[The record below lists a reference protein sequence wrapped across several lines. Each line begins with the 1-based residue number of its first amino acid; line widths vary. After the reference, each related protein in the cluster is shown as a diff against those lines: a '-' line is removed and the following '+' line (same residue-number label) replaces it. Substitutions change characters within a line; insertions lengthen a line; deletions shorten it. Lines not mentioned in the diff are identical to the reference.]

1 MTRSGIKVAVLG
13 GGSWGSTV
21 ASLAAANADTVL
33 WARNSDTAHEV
44 NTEHTNSQYLG
55 DLRLHPAL
63 RASDSLHDVLA
74 GADVVVAGIP
84 SHAMRQVLTDAAPS
98 IRPWIPI
105 LSLTKGLEQGTNLRM
120 TQVIEEILPGHPVGI
135 LAGPNLAK
143 EVLAGLAAAA
153 VMAMTDERVAS
164 SLQVLFSSKR
174 FRVYT
179 NTDVLGSEMGGCL
192 KNVIA
197 ISAGMAEGLGVGDN
211 TRAMVITRGLAEMA
225 RLGVAMGG
233 DLQTFAGL
241 TGMGDLMATCMSPLS
256 RNRQVGE
263 QLARGRTIDEVVA
276 DMNMVAEGV
285 KAASVVMR
293 FAEQYDVQMPICA
306 EVDAVVNAGSS
317 AVAAFRGLQRVT
329 ATSEIHGVV

>member
-1 MTRSGIKVAVLG
+1 MTDRTIKVAVLG

-21 ASLAAANADTVL
+21 ASLTAANADTVL
-33 WARNSDTAHEV
+33 WARSGETAREI
-44 NTEHTNSQYLG
+44 NTAHTNSGYLG
-55 DLRLHPAL
+55 DLPLHPAL
-63 RASDSLHDVLA
+63 RASDSLSEVLA
-74 GADVVVAGIP
+74 DSDVVVAGVP
-84 SHAMRQVLTDAAPS
+84 SHSMRQVLTDAAPF

-120 TQVIEEILPGHPVGI
+120 TQVIDEILPGHPVGI

-143 EVLAGLAAAA
+143 EVLAGYAAAA
-153 VMAMTDERVAS
+153 VVAMTDERVAT
-164 SLQVLFSSKR
+164 SLQRLFASKR

-233 DLQTFAGL
+233 DLRTFAGL

-263 QLARGRTIDEVVA
+263 QLARGRSIDEIVA
-276 DMNMVAEGV
+276 HMKMVAEGV

-306 EVDAVVNAGSS
+306 EVDAVVNAGGT
-317 AVAAFRGLQRVT
+317 AVGAFRGLQRFT